1 MKIRP
6 RLNILILVTALVPA
20 SIFAGFSLY
29 NYFSS
34 TQKYLMEGYN
44 EIKSMGEIE
53 LSENAWTEI
62 EKKIRS
68 LPPKV
73 ELLVLYG
80 DKIITSS
87 IPGFKAGNRLKYGVL
102 FDFIRETNHEYDY
115 QFQQPFMND
124 DFPHPLGEFERPPEK
139 HRKNPWKNSRI
150 VFLSRVKVSDSG
162 REEDLSFFRFL
173 FFLGLF
179 EIGAAIVIFRVAR
192 ALTSSIMFV
201 EKQTQKIASGK
212 IDEKIS
218 MEKLRHP
225 ADEILN
231 LAENIE
237 KMRKT
242 LQENENRKSKFIM
255 GISHD
260 LRTPVAIIKGYTEA
274 LSDGLIEDEN
284 ARKKSLGIIYEKSSV
299 LESLIDD
306 LINYVKL
313 NSADWLQ
320 TLEKS
325 ELKTVFEETAGELVK
340 TSNFYKRTASAE
352 CTLDS
357 GIKVNIDKVMF
368 TRVLENLFS
377 NAVRYSKE
385 GDSIVFKAWNDET
398 NAFISISDTG
408 IGIDSENLPHIFDLF
423 YRGSASRREN
433 GHGIGLSVVKTVA
446 DTMGWKIDVTSK
458 KGSGTT
464 FTITIPYNADKNP

>member
-1 MKIRP
+1 
-6 RLNILILVTALVPA
+6 
-20 SIFAGFSLY
+20 
-29 NYFSS
+29 
-34 TQKYLMEGYN
+34 
-44 EIKSMGEIE
+44 
-53 LSENAWTEI
+53 
-62 EKKIRS
+62 
-68 LPPKV
+68 
-73 ELLVLYG
+73 
-80 DKIITSS
+80 
-87 IPGFKAGNRLKYGVL
+87 
-102 FDFIRETNHEYDY
+102 
-115 QFQQPFMND
+115 
-124 DFPHPLGEFERPPEK
+124 
-139 HRKNPWKNSRI
+139 
-150 VFLSRVKVSDSG
+150 
-162 REEDLSFFRFL
+162 
-173 FFLGLF
+173 
-179 EIGAAIVIFRVAR
+179 
-192 ALTSSIMFV
+192 MFV

-274 LSDGLIEDEN
+274 LSDGLIADEN

-340 TSNFYKRTASAE
+340 TSNFYKRTASGE